1 MKKTYIQ
8 PSATVVALFADEDML
23 LALSQTKADGSEA
36 LSSEKGGWNSND
48 WTSVEEED

>member
-8 PSATVVALFADEDML
+8 PSATAVALFADEDML
-23 LALSQTKADGSEA
+23 LALSGDKANGSDA
-36 LSSEKGGWNSND
+36 LSNEKGGWDCND